1 MQIEQKSSDEY
12 LVQLLAKLVEELE
25 SKEDYS
31 VEDVSENPE
40 VMFVC
45 QIGQV
50 CYTISRQIPV
60 MNHVEISLSP
70 REQEIARL
78 VTEGASNKE
87 IAHILEISPYTVATH
102 LRRVFTKLGVG
113 TRAEMVAS
121 VLREDRLISQQE
133 QPIVYHHDQLLPHL
147 ETAVIG

>member
-1 MQIEQKSSDEY
+1 MQIGQKSLDEH
-12 LVQLLAKLVEELE
+12 LVQLLARLVEELE
-25 SKEDYS
+25 SKEGYS
-31 VEDVSENPE
+31 VENASENPE
-40 VMFVC
+40 IMFVC

-60 MNHVEISLSP
+60 MHHAEISLSP
-70 REQEIARL
+70 REQEIVRL

-102 LRRVFTKLGVG
+102 LRRVFTKLDVG

-121 VLREDRLISQQE
+121 VLREDMLILQHE

-147 ETAVIG
+147 KTAVVG